1 MYIHTHTHTHTHTQ
15 NSTKLSLETTEATL
29 IPCNDS
35 RAQQEEERLWQ
46 GLNQGK
52 AMDSVYYN
60 PPSFSLSVTMFCFP
74 CYMGTLLGLPQLQYL

>member
-1 MYIHTHTHTHTHTQ
+1 MYIYIYTKKK
-15 NSTKLSLETTEATL
+15 NSIKLSLETTEATR

-35 RAQQEEERLWQ
+35 RAQQEDERLWQ